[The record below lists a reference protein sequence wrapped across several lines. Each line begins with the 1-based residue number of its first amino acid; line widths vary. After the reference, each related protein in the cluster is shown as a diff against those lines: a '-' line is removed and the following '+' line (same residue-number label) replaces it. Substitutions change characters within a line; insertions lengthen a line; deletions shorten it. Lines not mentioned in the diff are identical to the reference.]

1 MQENYSYPLN
11 PKWTQDEIVKVI
23 DLYRAVE
30 TAYEHGIK
38 RDDFLQKYRLFQQV
52 VPMKM
57 DQKQLDK
64 DFEFE
69 SGYSIYQVFKQCQ
82 KTSGSRKVRIYN
94 GNNSQNN

>member
-11 PKWTQDEIVKVI
+11 PNWTQDDIVKVI
-23 DLYRAVE
+23 ELYNAVE

-38 RDDFLQKYRLFQQV
+38 REDFLQKYRSFQQV

-82 KTSGSRKVRIYN
+82 KTSGNGKVRIYN
-94 GNNSQNN
+94 GNNG

>member
-11 PKWTQDEIVKVI
+11 SDWNQDDIVKVI
-23 DLYRAVE
+23 ALYNAVE

-38 RDDFLQKYRLFQQV
+38 REDFLQKYRAFQQV

-57 DQKQLDK
+57 EQKQLDK

-69 SGYSIYQVFKQCQ
+69 SGYSIYQVFKQSQ
-82 KTSGSRKVRIYN
+82 KTKNNGKVRIYD
-94 GNNSQNN
+94 GNNN

>member
-11 PKWTQDEIVKVI
+11 SDWNQDDIVKVI
-23 DLYRAVE
+23 ALYNAVE

-38 RDDFLQKYRLFQQV
+38 REDFLQKYRAFQQV

-57 DQKQLDK
+57 EQKQLDK

-69 SGYSIYQVFKQCQ
+69 SGYSIYQVFKQSQ
-82 KTSGSRKVRIYN
+82 KAKNNGKVRIYD
-94 GNNSQNN
+94 GNNN